1 MIVFCG
7 IGVDTQLTSDCYRDW
22 WVIEDVFTF
31 TNGGHA
37 NILFCIIICTRKSAS
52 DTCSCESKLITIFSE
67 DIIVLSGFK
76 TTNSDTFIGI
86 TNQITIIESMI
97 LVFNKVG
104 ICVDT

>member
-1 MIVFCG
+1 MIIFRN
-7 IGVDTQLTSDCYRDW
+7 IGVDTQLTFDRHCNW
-22 WVIEDVFTF
+22 WVVEDVFTF

-67 DIIVLSGFK
+67 DIVVLSGFK

-104 ICVDT
+104 ICVNT